1 MQENNRSRK
10 TKSEELGQV
19 EEQMGDMEKNIFK

>member
-10 TKSEELGQV
+10 TKSEELEQV
-19 EEQMGDMEKNIFK
+19 EEQMVDMEKNIFK